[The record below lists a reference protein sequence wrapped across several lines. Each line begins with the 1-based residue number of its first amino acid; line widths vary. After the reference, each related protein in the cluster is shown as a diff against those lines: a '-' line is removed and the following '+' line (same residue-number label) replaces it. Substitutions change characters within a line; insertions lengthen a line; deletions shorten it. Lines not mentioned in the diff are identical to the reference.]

1 MDVSDQKSNDQSERV
16 TQKRPRS
23 VSSEDSP
30 RRKLPR
36 TDETVETIVSFTVEE
51 DEPEYE
57 NDNVLLSWCK
67 YFLTI

>member
-1 MDVSDQKSNDQSERV
+1 MDVSDQKSNDQSERI
-16 TQKRPRS
+16 TQKRTRS
-23 VSSEDSP
+23 VSSDDSP

-36 TDETVETIVSFTVEE
+36 TDQTVEPIISFTVEE

-67 YFLTI
+67 FFLII